1 MHPIMYKLPP
11 VAWFCSLVCEG
22 LVGLREA
29 QRIIRSGEPHMCI
42 FFFFA
47 FLPVNEESF
56 SYSKALGRGP
66 EAHSLRE
73 NK

>member
-1 MHPIMYKLPP
+1 
-11 VAWFCSLVCEG
+11 
-22 LVGLREA
+22 
-29 QRIIRSGEPHMCI
+29 MCI

-47 FLPVNEESF
+47 FSPVNEESF

>member
-1 MHPIMYKLPP
+1 MLIDFER
-11 VAWFCSLVCEG
+11 VFCALMASEIEPNRDQVRQAALI
-22 LVGLREA
+22 
-29 QRIIRSGEPHMCI
+29 IIRSGEPHMCI